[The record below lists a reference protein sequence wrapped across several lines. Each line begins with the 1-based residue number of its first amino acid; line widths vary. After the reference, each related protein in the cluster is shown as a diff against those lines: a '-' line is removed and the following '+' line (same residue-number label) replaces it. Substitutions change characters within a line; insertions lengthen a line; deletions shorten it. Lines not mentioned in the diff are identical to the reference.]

1 MRRTRFL
8 RTQLTVS
15 YELRGIACMN
25 LHIWNTL
32 CGYCTRTDDSAGPH
46 DNSGTNNCL
55 RADPRAPFASDVSA
69 YQAHVHGGPI
79 VIACAKVCAL
89 RKAAV
94 FLDLYVRQIV
104 NPQIFTQPRMLANLE
119 IPRKF
124 HSQARLDVDA
134 LPYLCPKQA
143 QQAATKPRGR
153 DQMGSK

>member
-8 RTQLTVS
+8 RTQLTAS
-15 YELRGIACMN
+15 YELRGITCMN

-32 CGYCTRTDDSAGPH
+32 CGYSTRTYNGAGPH
-46 DNSGTNNCL
+46 DNSGTDNCL

-69 YQAHVHGGPI
+69 YQAHVHGRPI

-124 HSQARLDVDA
+124 HSQAGLDVDA
-134 LPYLCPKQA
+134 LPYLCSKQA

-153 DQMGSK
+153 QQMRSN

>member
-1 MRRTRFL
+1 
-8 RTQLTVS
+8 
-15 YELRGIACMN
+15 MN
-25 LHIWNTL
+25 LHIWNASGDYST
-32 CGYCTRTDDSAGPH
+32 GTDDSAGPH
-46 DNSGTNNCL
+46 DNSGANNCL

-124 HSQARLDVDA
+124 HSQAGLDVDA
-134 LPYLCPKQA
+134 LPYLCSKQA

-153 DQMGSK
+153 DQMGPK

>member
-8 RTQLTVS
+8 RTQLTAS
-15 YELRGIACMN
+15 YELRGITCMN

-32 CGYCTRTDDSAGPH
+32 CGYSTRTYNGAGPH
-46 DNSGTNNCL
+46 DNSGTDNCL

-69 YQAHVHGGPI
+69 YQAHVHGRPI

-124 HSQARLDVDA
+124 HSQAGLDVDA
-134 LPYLCPKQA
+134 LPYLCSKEA

-153 DQMGSK
+153 QQMRSN